1 MGASLQTL
9 KGHVGGVNSVDSV
22 AFSPDG
28 WLLASGG
35 RVKYGGLASD
45 GVVRL
50 WDLKTGASLQTLK
63 GHPGGANLVVFSPDG
78 RLLAFGSGHGHDGTV
93 LSSHPHPPP
102 YIIIQKLTDLLSLR
116 VT

>member
-50 WDLKTGASLQTLK
+50 WDPKTGASLQTLK
-63 GHPGGANLVVFSPDG
+63 GHLGGANSVAFSPDY
-78 RLLAFGSGHGHDGTV
+78 RLMMQSDSQFCTV
-93 LSSHPHPPP
+93 
-102 YIIIQKLTDLLSLR
+102 KLLCLNQMG
-116 VT
+116 VEMNVFN